1 MTAAPKGPLDAME
14 AEEVAERF
22 AALADANRLLIL
34 DHLLR
39 VGEAPVGEIAV
50 AVGASQQNTSKHLA
64 VLRRAD
70 WLTRRKRGTS
80 TLYRVRDESV
90 SRVSRFWGQR

>member
-34 DHLLR
+34 DHLR
-39 VGEAPVGEIAV
+39 RAGESAVGEIAV
-50 AVGASQQNTSKHLA
+50 AVGTSQQNTSKHLA
-64 VLRRAD
+64 VLRRAN
-70 WLTRRKRGTS
+70 WLARRKQGTS
-80 TLYRVRDESV
+80 TLYRVRDENV
-90 SRVSRFWGQR
+90 SHVIHLWGQR